1 MSHTKTW
8 NQKPHFLYKKTHFRK
23 ILKYCLG
30 QMKKP
35 EALEEPPPV
44 SLLYMEVIQGTLMIV
59 QQDIAVILQLHRE
72 KTLVNLVFHS

>member
-1 MSHTKTW
+1 
-8 NQKPHFLYKKTHFRK
+8 
-23 ILKYCLG
+23 
-30 QMKKP
+30 MKKP